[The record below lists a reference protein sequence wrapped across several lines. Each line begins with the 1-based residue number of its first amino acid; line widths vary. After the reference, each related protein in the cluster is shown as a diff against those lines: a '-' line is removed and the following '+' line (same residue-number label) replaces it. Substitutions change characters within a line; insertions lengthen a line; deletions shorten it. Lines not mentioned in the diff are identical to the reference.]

1 MPELGSI
8 PSDCLSE
15 LVLDEWSAGE
25 LSAEQAQRCETHVAG
40 CAACRARKLALE
52 QANTTFYSEAPS
64 FDALKRLAP
73 APKPKPARPLANVRW
88 LSAPL
93 LAACAA
99 LAFIAVRQPQQPEQP
114 GPSQT
119 PALETRGKGAAR
131 IGYYVKRGDAVTRGD
146 NATVVHPHDAVR
158 FVYSADR
165 AYYLAIF
172 SADASGVGVY
182 FPNGRTA
189 QPIAAG
195 QDIALDFS
203 VELDDTLGRER
214 VSALFCPEAFEIG
227 PVQSALST
235 GSPLPAAVSSC
246 ERAGFELNKQRAP

>member
-1 MPELGSI
+1 MPELDPI

-25 LSAEQAQRCETHVAG
+25 LSPEVEQRCEAHLAS
-40 CAACRARKLALE
+40 CPACRARKLALE

-64 FDALKRLAP
+64 FAALKRLAP
-73 APKPKPARPLANVRW
+73 APLPKPKPKPARTLANLRW

-99 LAFIAVRQPQQPEQP
+99 LALIAVRQPEQP
-114 GPSQT
+114 TSQ
-119 PALETRGKGAAR
+119 PETRGKGAPR
-131 IGYYVKRGDAVTRGD
+131 IGYYVKRGEAVTRGES
-146 NATVVHPHDAVR
+146 ATAVYPHDAVR

-172 SADASGVGVY
+172 SADAGGVGVY
-182 FPNGRTA
+182 FPSGRAA
-189 QPIAAG
+189 QQVAAG

-203 VELDDTLGRER
+203 VELDNTLGHER
-214 VSALFCPEAFEIG
+214 VTALFCPEAFEIE
-227 PVQSALST
+227 PVQSALSS
-235 GSPLPAAVSSC
+235 GSPLPASFANC